1 MGSAYEI
8 IAYVT
13 ADIDGDSSTYVGIR
27 CARDTTGRAYRGASG
42 VGMSATDLRLVGV
55 NLHNSAG
62 DVADVVSC
70 GGYRINNGSLT
81 QLQGRK
87 IRRIDIVR

>member
-1 MGSAYEI
+1 
-8 IAYVT
+8 
-13 ADIDGDSSTYVGIR
+13 
-27 CARDTTGRAYRGASG
+27 
-42 VGMSATDLRLVGV
+42 MSATDLRLVGV

-62 DVADVVSC
+62 NVADVVSC
-70 GGYRINNGSLT
+70 GGYRINNGSLM